1 MMTFGTPEGC
11 PSMHARADNPR
22 PHHRECRTIE
32 PDSVVFVLLP
42 EQCDELR
49 GYLLVLHNM
58 IPTCQCG
65 GVTADGCLPADL
77 LPEQPAAPP
86 SNP

>member
-1 MMTFGTPEGC
+1 
-11 PSMHARADNPR
+11 
-22 PHHRECRTIE
+22 
-32 PDSVVFVLLP
+32 VVFVLLP